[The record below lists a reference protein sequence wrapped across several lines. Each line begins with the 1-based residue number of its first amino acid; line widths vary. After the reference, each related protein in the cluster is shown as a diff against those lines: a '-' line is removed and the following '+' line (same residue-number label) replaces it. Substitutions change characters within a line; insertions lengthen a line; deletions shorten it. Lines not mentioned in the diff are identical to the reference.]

1 MCVCVCVCGKFCS
14 LDCIYSPISSPLL
27 LSFFSPPSSLSLFLP
42 DFSLSPFLLL
52 PSLLSLSLYLPDFSP
67 LLPLSSH
74 RECPKRRVSQPHPRG
89 NVPAQE
95 GVPRVIGETPS
106 RCCPLCLPGN
116 TEERV
121 LWTAR
126 TKWYCGLIPIPLPLW
141 PHSHSSS
148 IVASFPF
155 FFHCGLVPILLP
167 LWPRSHSSSIVAS
180 FPFHHDPSPI
190 PLHSHSQ
197 CYNFG
202 GIFVILISSCL
213 RCWQDYADLSAD
225 GTVRAN
231 TGESQDCWL

>member
-1 MCVCVCVCGKFCS
+1 MCVYGKFCS

-27 LSFFSPPSSLSLFLP
+27 LSFFHSS
-42 DFSLSPFLLL
+42 LL
-52 PSLLSLSLYLPDFSP
+52 PSLLSLFLPDFSP

-74 RECPKRRVSQPHPRG
+74 RECPKRRVSQPRPRG

-106 RCCPLCLPGN
+106 RCCPLCLPGD

-126 TKWYCGLIPIPLPLW
+126 TKWYCGLIPTPLPSW
-141 PHSHSSS
+141 SHSHS
-148 IVASFPF
+148 IMVPVPLHFASFPF
-155 FFHCGLVPILLP
+155 LFHCGLIPTPFLP
-167 LWPRSHSSSIVAS
+167 
-180 FPFHHDPSPI
+180 
-190 PLHSHSQ
+190 HSHTQ

-202 GIFVILISSCL
+202 GIFVILIASCL
-213 RCWQDYADLSAD
+213 RCWQDYADLGAD